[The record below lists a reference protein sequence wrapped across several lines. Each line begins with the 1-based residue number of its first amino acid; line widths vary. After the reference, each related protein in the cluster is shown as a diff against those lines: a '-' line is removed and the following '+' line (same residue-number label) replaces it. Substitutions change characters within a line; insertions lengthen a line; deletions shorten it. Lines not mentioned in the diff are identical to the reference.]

1 MKKKGTDDIH
11 QGGKFQKLGIIL
23 AVVFYIVSVI
33 MVIRNYG
40 GVSTVFDPGEKML
53 TIAHWQLEDGFR
65 EGIDEAISEYEKT
78 KAKQGVKVKVRQVA
92 IPVRGYPQWF
102 LTQLIG
108 GDPADVIELMGSP
121 DILNQY
127 FSPLSPY
134 ISQKNPWNKGTPIQN
149 MSWRETFTDD
159 MLGGLD
165 PAYSEYFGVSTFMH
179 TTRVYVNLDLYEK
192 ATGTKQLPDTVTEWL
207 DSCKKMREYG
217 VKTNRPVIP
226 IGVRGFD
233 KGTLGQLF
241 NTYNSQL
248 NTDLADVGTPYS
260 YGTSVGDMYH
270 QVNTG
275 KLDVKRLLEPVKVVT
290 TLGQYFAEGF
300 PAIDLEQTKYLF
312 FSGNVGFFID
322 GTWNAFSM
330 INNAPF
336 KVGVMQI
343 PMLSNRNPFGLKS
356 YGRIT
361 ELGSGIGGMFGIPK
375 KTKNFDLAL
384 DFLQFLTSW
393 KVNQMVMVKHCK
405 WMSPLKGVKYEG
417 VMKTFEPVS
426 NTSHTAVFSPFFSGA
441 LGTRLTL
448 QRLENSII
456 ERPKKTMEY
465 FWNDYLSVRPKL
477 IDEVEESSRGIQRN
491 LWSIDGSRSA
501 LAVGSAISRPNS
513 RAGALYRLRSN
524 INLEGIIGRFRAIDA
539 NTEMIEEM
547 KKLKEYGEN
556 GN

>member
-1 MKKKGTDDIH
+1 MKQKMDDVQH
-11 QGGKFQKLGIIL
+11 AGKFQKVGIWL
-23 AVVFYIVSVI
+23 AIAFYILSVI

-40 GVSTVFDPGEKML
+40 GMSAVFDPDTKVI

-65 EGIDEAISEYEKT
+65 EGIDEAIAEYEKA
-78 KAKQGVKVKVRQVA
+78 KAAEGVKVKVNQVA
-92 IPVRGYPQWF
+92 IPVRGYPQWY

-108 GDPADVIELMGSP
+108 GDPADVLEITGSP

-127 FSPLSPY
+127 FTPLSPY
-134 ISQKNPWNKGTPIQN
+134 IGETNPWNKGTPVQD
-149 MSWRETFTDD
+149 MSWRETFSDD

-165 PAYSEYFGVSTFMH
+165 AAYSEYFGVSTFMH

-241 NTYNSQL
+241 STYNSEL
-248 NTDLADVGTPYS
+248 NTDLADIGNPYG
-260 YGTSVGDMYH
+260 YGTTTGDLLH
-270 QVNTG
+270 KVNSG
-275 KLDVKRLLEPVKVVT
+275 EVPVKRLVEPVRVVAA
-290 TLGQYFAEGF
+290 LGRYFADGF

-336 KVGVMQI
+336 KVGVIQI
-343 PMLSNRNPFGLKS
+343 PMLGDSNPFGLKS
-356 YGRIT
+356 FGRIT

-375 KTKNFDLAL
+375 KTRHFDLAL
-384 DFLQFLTSW
+384 DFLRFLTSW
-393 KVNQMVMVKHCK
+393 KVNQMVMVDHCR
-405 WMSPLKGVKYEG
+405 WMSPLKEVEYRG

-426 NTSHTAVFSPFFSGA
+426 NTSHTAIGSPFNTGV

-448 QRLENSII
+448 QRLENAII
-456 ERPKKTMEY
+456 ELPKDPMRY
-465 FWNDYLSVRPKL
+465 FWNDYLAVRPQL
-477 IDEVEESSRGIQRN
+477 IDEVEEASRGVMRN
-491 LWSIDGSRSA
+491 LWSMDGTRSA
-501 LAVGSAISRPNS
+501 LSVGIAISAPES
-513 RAGALYRLRSN
+513 LDGKLYQMRSN
-524 INLEGIIGRFRAIDA
+524 INLEGIVSRLRAADG
-539 NTEMIEEM
+539 NVTLVEEM
-547 KKLKEYGEN
+547 KKLEEYGKN